1 MKKDKEKLTRAM
13 RGFSVLVDDVVAESV
28 IKRINKVMNNYEQK
42 IKDLERICC
51 DKDREILRLQNK

>member
-1 MKKDKEKLTRAM
+1 M